1 MDYENTPKNLN
12 PEIAYI
18 GETTY
23 RNQNKRFGIK
33 QTDRLMH
40 TYMIGKTGTGK
51 STLIETMIMQDIQ
64 AGRGC
69 CLLDPHGDLVEKVVK
84 AIPEHRKD
92 DLIYFNIP
100 DASLKL
106 KYNPFRKV
114 SYEKRSLVASG
125 ILDVFSKLWDSAWG
139 VKLEHILRH
148 AILTLLD
155 QPNATIAD
163 IVEILLNKDFRKEAL
178 VHVKSDSVKK
188 FWEREFK
195 EYHKYDLLPVLN
207 KIGGML
213 VHPVIKRVLI
223 DNPDEVSLRKAM
235 DEKKIVLVNLSKGHV
250 GADVS
255 HILGALFITSIA
267 SASFSRVDTE
277 VDKRVPFIVYVDEF
291 HNFTT
296 LSLIGMFSE
305 LRKFKVGMTM
315 AHQYMAQLDPD
326 IKSAVLGNIG
336 TVISFRIGTEDAM
349 IMAKEMYPEFDVED
363 FINLPNYKIYLKLMI
378 DGKPSRPFSANS
390 LMSL

>member
-1 MDYENTPKNLN
+1 MQETSNNDIT
-12 PEIAYI
+12 YI

-23 RNQNKRFGIK
+23 RNQQKRFGIK
-33 QTDRLMH
+33 QADRLMH
-40 TYMIGKTGTGK
+40 TYLIGKTGVGK
-51 STLIETMIMQDIQ
+51 STLIETMIIQDIQ
-64 AGRGC
+64 DGRGC
-69 CLLDPHGDLVEKVVK
+69 CLLDPHGDLVEKIVK
-84 AIPEHRKD
+84 AIPENRKD

-100 DASLKL
+100 DAGLKL

-114 SYEKRSLVASG
+114 SPEKRSLVASG

-155 QPNATIAD
+155 QPKATIAG

-223 DNPDEVSLRKAM
+223 DNPKEISLRKAM

-277 VDKRVPFIVYVDEF
+277 EDKRVPFMVYVDEF

-305 LRKFKVGMTM
+305 LRKFKVGLTM
-315 AHQYMAQLDPD
+315 AHQYLAQLDPD
-326 IKSAVLGNIG
+326 IKSAVLGNAG
-336 TVISFRIGTEDAM
+336 TIISFRLGTEDAM
-349 IMAKEMYPEFDVED
+349 LMAKEMYPEFDVED

-378 DGKPSRPFSANS
+378 DGKPSRPFSAVAF
-390 LMSL
+390 LRV